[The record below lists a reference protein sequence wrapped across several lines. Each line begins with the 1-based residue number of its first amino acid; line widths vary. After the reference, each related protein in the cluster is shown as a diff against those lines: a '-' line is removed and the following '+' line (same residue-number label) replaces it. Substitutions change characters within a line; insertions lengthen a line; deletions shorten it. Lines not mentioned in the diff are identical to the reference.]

1 MVLDL
6 STSLQGVLLAVL
18 ASVGFAGQFLCIRL
32 GTDTGNV
39 SDAVVVVLLSNVVL
53 IFPTIFV
60 FHAPPY
66 LDLFTPRS
74 VASFAAA
81 GIAGMVVARV
91 LMFTSIKKL
100 GANITSPVI
109 ASNAL
114 FATVFAV
121 VFLGERPT
129 TGHYIGIVLIVVGIA
144 VVSWETATA
153 GRTDQSIRQTGSTLL
168 LPVAAAVS
176 IGIEPIFVST
186 GLAEGTP
193 VLPGLFV
200 MAGSATL
207 SYIGYLVWT
216 GSLDSIPIR
225 SSATGWYF
233 AAGVSTTIGF
243 ATYFAALEIGSVAL
257 VMPLLQLTPLI
268 VVGLSALFLP
278 QRLERVTWRVT
289 ASAIVVV
296 IGATVVSVASALP

>member
-1 MVLDL
+1 MVPEI
-6 STSLQGVLLAVL
+6 STSLLGVLLAVL

-39 SDAVVVVLLSNVVL
+39 SDAVLVVLLSNVVL
-53 IFPTIFV
+53 IVPAIFV

-66 LDLFTPRS
+66 SDLVTPRS

-91 LMFTSIKKL
+91 LMFTSIKRL

-129 TGHYIGIVLIVVGIA
+129 IGQYLGIVLIVVGIA
-144 VVSWETATA
+144 VVSWETAAVT
-153 GRTDQSIRQTGSTLL
+153 RTEQSIRQTGASLL
-168 LPVAAAVS
+168 LPIGAAVS

-200 MAGSATL
+200 MAGSATIC
-207 SYIGYLVWT
+207 YVGYLVWT
-216 GSLDSIPIR
+216 GSLAPIPIH
-225 SSATGWYF
+225 SSTTGWYV

-243 ATYFAALEIGSVAL
+243 AAYFAALEIGSVAV

-268 VVGLSALFLP
+268 VVGVSALFLP
-278 QRLERVTWRVT
+278 QRLERVTWRVV

-296 IGATVVSVASALP
+296 IGATIVSVMG

>member
-1 MVLDL
+1 MVLDV
-6 STSLQGVLLAVL
+6 STSILGALLAVL
-18 ASVGFAGQFLCIRL
+18 ASIGFAGQFLCIRL

-39 SDAVVVVLLSNVVL
+39 SDAVLVVLLSNVVL
-53 IFPTIFV
+53 IFPLIFV

-66 LDLFTPRS
+66 SALFTPLS
-74 VASFAAA
+74 IASFAAA

-91 LMFTSIKKL
+91 LMFTSIKRL

-114 FATVFAV
+114 FATIFAV

-129 TGHYIGIVLIVVGIA
+129 VGQYLGIVLIVVGIA
-144 VVSWETATA
+144 VVSWETAAVSNTE
-153 GRTDQSIRQTGSTLL
+153 QSLRETGAALL

-200 MAGSATL
+200 MAASATICYVL
-207 SYIGYLVWT
+207 YLVST
-216 GSLDSIPIR
+216 GSLAPIPIR
-225 SSATGWYF
+225 SSATGWYV

-243 ATYFAALEIGSVAL
+243 ATYFAALEIGSVA
-257 VMPLLQLTPLI
+257 VVVPLLQLTPLI
-268 VVGLSALFLP
+268 VVGVSALFLSK
-278 QRLERVTWRVT
+278 RLERVTWRVV

-296 IGATVVSVASALP
+296 IGATIVSVVG

>member
-1 MVLDL
+1 MVLDV
-6 STSLQGVLLAVL
+6 STSILGVFFAVL

-39 SDAVVVVLLSNVVL
+39 SNAVLVVLLSNVFL
-53 IFPTIFV
+53 IFPLIFV
-60 FHAPPY
+60 FHTPPY
-66 LDLFTPRS
+66 SALFTPLS
-74 VASFAAA
+74 IASFAAA

-91 LMFTSIKKL
+91 LMFTSIKQL

-114 FATVFAV
+114 FATIFAI

-129 TGHYIGIVLIVVGIA
+129 VGQYLGIVLIVVGIA
-144 VVSWETATA
+144 VVSWETAA
-153 GRTDQSIRQTGSTLL
+153 VSNTDKSLRQIGAKLL

-200 MAGSATL
+200 MAGSATIC
-207 SYIGYLVWT
+207 YIVYLVST
-216 GSLDSIPIR
+216 GSLTPISMR
-225 SSATGWYF
+225 SSATGWYV

-243 ATYFAALEIGSVAL
+243 VTYFAALEIGSVAV

-268 VVGLSALFLP
+268 VVGVSALFLP
-278 QRLERVTWRVT
+278 QRLERVTWRVV

-296 IGATVVSVASALP
+296 IGATIVSVVG